1 MRSKKQKKLARQV
14 ERRSICSL
22 LCVALALGDEAGRG
36 RSWCIN
42 RGDQPWMEAG
52 NLRGAAEV
60 EESYGRRQ
68 MEACGVCYCDSVP
81 LPLVTVG
88 LEPLAQRSD
97 AKQSKEA

>member
-1 MRSKKQKKLARQV
+1 
-14 ERRSICSL
+14 
-22 LCVALALGDEAGRG
+22 
-36 RSWCIN
+36 
-42 RGDQPWMEAG
+42 MEAG